1 MLKNRPDHR
10 KPPHSLIEM
19 ALSGTG
25 NLELNRSIRSKM
37 RYLEEAHGLD
47 RDYLENWLYERFLA
61 NGTDEKYDPERSSVA
76 TFIGHCTNNALTDLI
91 RRYNAMEKQCRE
103 VPLDLSGN
111 DTSAPKRFGYSLPD
125 LERAGVEY
133 VIDQNTPED
142 YCLAKELMDLMV
154 RFFEPEEL
162 KILLGLKDRATESVE
177 SGIGY
182 ECLCKRLQRKREAFR
197 AVLKEAGYL

>member
-1 MLKNRPDHR
+1 MLKDKSDRPGT
-10 KPPHSLIEM
+10 PHSLIEM

-25 NLELNRSIRSKM
+25 NLDLNRSIRRKI

-47 RDYLENWLYERFLA
+47 RYDLENWLCERFFTK
-61 NGTDEKYDPERSSVA
+61 GVDEKYDPERSRVA

-91 RRYNAMEKQCRE
+91 RKYNAMEKRCRE
-103 VPLDLSGN
+103 VPLNFSGN
-111 DTSAPKRFGYSLPD
+111 GNSTPKRFGYSLMD
-125 LERAGVEY
+125 LERAGVEG
-133 VIDQNTPED
+133 VIDSNTPED
-142 YCLAKELMDLMV
+142 FYLAKELLDLMAG
-154 RFFEPEEL
+154 FFESDEL
-162 KILLGLKDRATESVE
+162 RILLGLKDRATESME